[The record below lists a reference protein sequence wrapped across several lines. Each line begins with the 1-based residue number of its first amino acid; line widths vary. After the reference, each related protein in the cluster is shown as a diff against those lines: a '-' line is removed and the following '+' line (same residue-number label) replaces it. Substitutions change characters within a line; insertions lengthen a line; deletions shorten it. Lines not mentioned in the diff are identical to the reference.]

1 VVKSIK
7 PTCLIGVSAQPG
19 AFSEDIVRLMCELN
33 PRPILFPL
41 SNPTSQAECT
51 ADQAFRWSAGK
62 VLFASGSPFPPVTV
76 DGREYVPGQ
85 GNNAYIFP
93 GVGLGVVVSGAR
105 HVTEEMFL
113 AAART
118 LAGLVTAEDLRK
130 GCLFPSL
137 EGIRGVS
144 VAIAVAV
151 AKVLHIHA
159 DSSTES
165 IVSFAHSIPTMLL
178 LSRLPMKL
186 GWRLEPG
193 HRISREQSACP
204 CILHSLALPMVSAR

>member
-1 VVKSIK
+1 MRATFAALKQHHKAPYAHEHEALGDLLSVVKSIK

-19 AFSEDIVRLMCELN
+19 AFSEEIVRLMCELN

-51 ADQAFRWSAGK
+51 AEQAFRWSAGK

-113 AAART
+113 VAART
-118 LAGLVTAEDLRK
+118 LAGLVTAEDLGK
-130 GCLFPSL
+130 GCLFPAL

-144 VAIAVAV
+144 IAIAVAI
-151 AKVLHIHA
+151 AKVLH
-159 DSSTES
+159 SSRS
-165 IVSFAHSIPTMLL
+165 MLT
-178 LSRLPMKL
+178 
-186 GWRLEPG
+186 
-193 HRISREQSACP
+193 HRNP
-204 CILHSLALPMVSAR
+204 C